1 MASLKNKTKQAIEE
15 LFDMKT
21 GYVIDFTNNTFQTF
35 IKESIDIDI
44 YCDKGYEEYLSKANK
59 LRQIFE
65 MESNVKVSKLII
77 ELLDYY
83 EDYRLKRKKLTD
95 YDRKKIEDIKKDIR
109 DLEKNDEESI
119 TVIEELEEVIQKIS
133 TRNAQFHQMAIDE
146 KLKEIGNLIE
156 YLLKKDKKFIT
167 LNYEYISSGF
177 IKESDV
183 KNLRKKVQCFRHS
196 SQESIDERNAYT
208 DEQKKFIVEYGIIIC
223 NLIYNEL
230 KNN

>member
-1 MASLKNKTKQAIEE
+1 MASLGYKTKQAIEE

>member
-1 MASLKNKTKQAIEE
+1 MASLGYKTKQAIEE

-59 LRQIFE
+59 LRKIFK
-65 MESNVKVSKLII
+65 MESNGKVSKLII
-77 ELLDYY
+77 DLLDYY
-83 EDYRLKRKKLTD
+83 EDYKLKRKELTD
-95 YDRKKIEDIKKDIR
+95 YDRETIEDIKKDIR

-119 TVIEELEEVIQKIS
+119 TLIEELEELIPKIS
-133 TRNAQFHQMAIDE
+133 TRNAQFYQMPINE

-156 YLLKKDKKFIT
+156 HLLKKDKKFIT

-196 SQESIDERNAYT
+196 SQESIEERNAYT
-208 DEQKKFIVEYGIIIC
+208 YEQKKFMIEYGIVIC

>member
-1 MASLKNKTKQAIEE
+1 MPL
-15 LFDMKT
+15 
-21 GYVIDFTNNTFQTF
+21 
-35 IKESIDIDI
+35 
-44 YCDKGYEEYLSKANK
+44 
-59 LRQIFE
+59 
-65 MESNVKVSKLII
+65 
-77 ELLDYY
+77 
-83 EDYRLKRKKLTD
+83 
-95 YDRKKIEDIKKDIR
+95 
-109 DLEKNDEESI
+109 
-119 TVIEELEEVIQKIS
+119 
-133 TRNAQFHQMAIDE
+133 DE
-146 KLKEIGNLIE
+146 KLKEMIGNKEKIEVIKEIGNLIE

-196 SQESIDERNAYT
+196 SQESIDERNSYT

>member
-1 MASLKNKTKQAIEE
+1 
-15 LFDMKT
+15 MKT

-35 IKESIDIDI
+35 IKESIEIDI

-65 MESNVKVSKLII
+65 MESNGKVLKLII
-77 ELLDYY
+77 DLLDYY
-83 EDYRLKRKKLTD
+83 EDYKLKRKELTN
-95 YDRKKIEDIKKDIR
+95 YERKKIKDIKKDIR
-109 DLEKNDEESI
+109 DLEKNDEKSI
-119 TVIEELEEVIQKIS
+119 TLIEELEKLIPKIS
-133 TRNAQFHQMAIDE
+133 TRNAQFYQMPIDE

-167 LNYEYISSGF
+167 LNYEYISSSF

-196 SQESIDERNAYT
+196 SQESIDERNSYT

>member
-1 MASLKNKTKQAIEE
+1 MASLGYKTKQAIEE

-21 GYVIDFTNNTFQTF
+21 GYVIDFTNNTFQTY

-65 MESNVKVSKLII
+65 MESNGKVSKLII
-77 ELLDYY
+77 DLLDYY
-83 EDYRLKRKKLTD
+83 EDYKLKRKKLTD
-95 YDRKKIEDIKKDIR
+95 YDRKKIKDIKKDIR

-119 TVIEELEEVIQKIS
+119 TLIEELEELIPKIS
-133 TRNAQFHQMAIDE
+133 TRNAQFYQMPIDE

-156 YLLKKDKKFIT
+156 HLLKKDKKFIT

-196 SQESIDERNAYT
+196 SQESIEERNTYT
-208 DEQKKFIVEYGIIIC
+208 YEQKKFMIEYGIVIC

>member
-1 MASLKNKTKQAIEE
+1 MARLKNKTKQAIEE

-44 YCDKGYEEYLSKANK
+44 YCDKGYEEYISKANK

-65 MESNVKVSKLII
+65 MESNVKVSKLTI

-83 EDYRLKRKKLTD
+83 EDYKLKRKKLTD

-109 DLEKNDEESI
+109 DLEKNDEESV
-119 TVIEELEEVIQKIS
+119 TVIEELEELIQKIS
-133 TRNAQFHQMAIDE
+133 TRNAQFYQMALDE

-156 YLLKKDKKFIT
+156 YLLKKDNKFIT
-167 LNYEYISSGF
+167 LNYEYRSSGF

-196 SQESIDERNAYT
+196 SKKSIDERNTYT
-208 DEQKKFIVEYGIIIC
+208 DEQKKFMVEYGIIIC
-223 NLIYNEL
+223 NLIYNEF